1 LKFCSKCGTI
11 LVADLESRSLVC
23 PRCKTREPMEAN
35 IVYSNNKPLKER
47 VVFVGEKERNLSTMP
62 QVNVECPKCGNLHA
76 YCWMVQTRSLDESAT
91 QFFRCTKCGHTW
103 REYS

>member
-11 LVADLESRSLVC
+11 LVMDLESRSLVC
-23 PRCKTREPMEAN
+23 SRCKTGEPMEAS
-35 IVYSNNKPLKER
+35 IDYSNNKPLNEK

-62 QVNVECPKCGNLHA
+62 QVNVECSKCGNLHT
-76 YCWMVQTRSLDESAT
+76 YRWIVQTRSLDESAT